1 MNARQFEG
9 LSEFS
14 NVGAPALWNNI
25 QRFYSLEIIFE
36 EDLSPEE
43 GFVSIDGKRLG
54 VINNVCVV
62 GLGYIGLPTAAFI
75 ADAGISVLGVDIN
88 EHHVEKINKGEMPF
102 FEPGFEALLK
112 NVVAD
117 GHLKADTEVAE
128 ADAFIVAVPTPF
140 NEDYSVNMSYIEA
153 AAKNIAPVLQPGALV
168 VLESTSP
175 PGTTKRMA
183 EILLA
188 ERPDLSIDPE
198 SPNLLLVAHCPE
210 RVLPGKIM
218 EEMATN
224 DRVIGGLTPLA
235 TDRAQHL
242 YSSFCKGEMLLT
254 DATTAEMAKL
264 TENSFR
270 DVNIAFA
277 NELSIISDKLG
288 IDVWELIELAN
299 HHPRVNILNPGPGV
313 GGHCIAVDPWFI
325 VSSAEEESKL
335 IRTAREVNDGKP
347 FYVIDKITEA
357 VEAGNASSIAALGIA
372 FKPDID
378 DLRESPALSI
388 VQQLAEKWPE
398 KEILVAEPNVDV
410 LPESLNSFKNV
421 KLVDASNAISSS
433 PVVVVLVDH
442 TPFKSLDKTALD
454 GKNIVDTRGMWS

>member
-1 MNARQFEG
+1 MSFDEKQ
-9 LSEFS
+9 
-14 NVGAPALWNNI
+14 
-25 QRFYSLEIIFE
+25 
-36 EDLSPEE
+36 
-43 GFVSIDGKRLG
+43 LG
-54 VINNVCVV
+54 TINKVCVV

-75 ADAGISVLGVDIN
+75 ADSGISVLGVDIN
-88 EHHVEKINKGEMPF
+88 ESHVEKINKGEMPF

-112 NVVAD
+112 SVVAD

-140 NEDYSVNMSYIEA
+140 NDDYSVNMSYIEA
-153 AAKNIAPVLQPGALV
+153 AAKNIAPVLRPGALV

-175 PGTTKRMA
+175 PGTTEKMA

-188 ERPDLSIDPE
+188 ERPDLSTDPE
-198 SPNLLLVAHCPE
+198 SANRLLVAHCPE

-218 EEMATN
+218 EEMAAN
-224 DRVIGGLTPLA
+224 DRVIGGLNPLSTA
-235 TDRAQHL
+235 KAEQL
-242 YSSFCKGEMLLT
+242 YSSFCNGEMLLT
-254 DATTAEMAKL
+254 NATTAEMAKL

-277 NELSIISDKLG
+277 NELSIISDKLR

-325 VSSAEEESKL
+325 VSSAQEEAKL

-347 FYVIDKITEA
+347 AYVIAKITEA
-357 VEAGNASSIAALGIA
+357 VEAEGAESIAALGIA

-388 VQQLAEKWPE
+388 VQQMAEKWPE
-398 KEILVAEPNVDV
+398 KNILVAEPNVDA
-410 LPESLNSFKNV
+410 LPENLTAYQNV
-421 KLVDASNAISSS
+421 QLVDASHAISSS
-433 PVVVVLVDH
+433 PVVAVLVDH
-442 TPFKSLDKTALD
+442 TPFKSIEKSALE
-454 GKNIVDTRGMWS
+454 GKNVVDTRGMWS

>member
-1 MNARQFEG
+1 M
-9 LSEFS
+9 S
-14 NVGAPALWNNI
+14 I
-25 QRFYSLEIIFE
+25 E
-36 EDLSPEE
+36 E
-43 GFVSIDGKRLG
+43 KQLG
-54 VINNVCVV
+54 PINKVCVV

-75 ADAGISVLGVDIN
+75 ADSGISVLGVDIN
-88 EHHVEKINKGEMPF
+88 ERHVEKINNGEMPF

-112 NVVAD
+112 SVVAD

-140 NEDYSVNMSYIEA
+140 NDDYSVNMSYIEA
-153 AAKNIAPVLQPGALV
+153 AAKNIAPVLRPGALV

-175 PGTTKRMA
+175 PGTTEKMA

-188 ERPDLSIDPE
+188 ERPDLSTDPE
-198 SPNLLLVAHCPE
+198 SANRLLVAHCPE

-218 EEMATN
+218 EEMAAN
-224 DRVIGGLTPLA
+224 DRVIGGLNPLS
-235 TDRAQHL
+235 TDRAKQL
-242 YSSFCKGEMLLT
+242 YSSFCNGEMLLT
-254 DATTAEMAKL
+254 NATTAEMAKL

-325 VSSAEEESKL
+325 VSSAQEEAKL

-347 FYVIDKITEA
+347 AYVIAKITEA
-357 VEAGNASSIAALGIA
+357 VEAEGADSIAALGIA

-388 VQQLAEKWPE
+388 VQQMAEKWPE
-398 KEILVAEPNVDV
+398 KNILVAEPNVNE
-410 LPESLNSFKNV
+410 LPESLTAYQNV
-421 KLVDASNAISSS
+421 QLVDASHAISSS
-433 PVVVVLVDH
+433 PVVAVLVDH
-442 TPFKSLDKTALD
+442 TPFKSLEKSFLE
-454 GKNIVDTRGMWS
+454 GKNVVDTRGMWS